1 MFIDDPLGIDNQLA
15 EGKETKDLGGHQNQ
29 GPFSL
34 HCNRIPL
41 KGHYVTDAF
50 NSDMKLKKQNIDRM
64 SINLQ
69 VSTVIYSRLCSNIN
83 NLIDEYKVARD
94 RFLIRF
100 IVAWGCVSS

>member
-15 EGKETKDLGGHQNQ
+15 EEKETKDLGGHQNQ

-50 NSDMKLKKQNIDRM
+50 NSETKYRQNVYKPP
-64 SINLQ
+64 SIN
-69 VSTVIYSRLCSNIN
+69 R
-83 NLIDEYKVARD
+83 NLLPFVLKHKQFD
-94 RFLIRF
+94 R
-100 IVAWGCVSS
+100 

>member
-29 GPFSL
+29 GPFSF

-50 NSDMKLKKQNIDRM
+50 NSDMKLKKQNI
-64 SINLQ
+64 NCQ
-69 VSTVIYSRLCSNIN
+69 VSTVIYYRLSSNIN
-83 NLIDEYKVARD
+83 NLIDEYMYLPVH
-94 RFLIRF
+94 I
-100 IVAWGCVSS
+100 

>member
-15 EGKETKDLGGHQNQ
+15 EEKETKDLGGHQNQ

-50 NSDMKLKKQNIDRM
+50 NSDMKLKKQNI
-64 SINLQ
+64 NCQ
-69 VSTVIYSRLCSNIN
+69 VLTVIYYRLSSNIN
-83 NLIDEYKVARD
+83 NLIDEYMYLPVH
-94 RFLIRF
+94 I
-100 IVAWGCVSS
+100 